1 MNEQPVAGYSGT
13 PLATKLGIKPGIQ
26 ICVVDAPDGYLKL
39 IEPLPEGTRV
49 VSRLSGNTD
58 MVHIFS
64 SRKVELSIVLRTC
77 RPKLNSTGIVW
88 VSWPKKSAKVPSD
101 ITEDTIRELAL
112 PLGFV
117 DIKVCAIDAIW
128 SGLKLVIRKELRSS

>member
-1 MNEQPVAGYSGT
+1 MAGYSGT

-26 ICVVDAPDGYLKL
+26 TCVIDAPDGYLKL

-64 SRKVELSIVLRTC
+64 SRKVELSKVLRTC
-77 RPKLNSTGIVW
+77 RPKL
-88 VSWPKKSAKVPSD
+88 
-101 ITEDTIRELAL
+101 
-112 PLGFV
+112 
-117 DIKVCAIDAIW
+117 
-128 SGLKLVIRKELRSS
+128 KL